1 MEKMARRQNTQEV
14 NIEVNIP
21 VQTLTKRMGHL
32 PIGGGALNASYT
44 FVDAVANIC
53 TIMGNAGYTY
63 GKDFIWAY
71 QGYND
76 DMEDTVTLFV
86 KDEKVRTW
94 LHLKAKCDYHIKHT
108 NDGGVKLI
116 KISK

>member
-1 MEKMARRQNTQEV
+1 MAHRQNTQEV
-14 NIEVNIP
+14 KIAVNIP

-44 FVDAVANIC
+44 FVDAVANVC

-71 QGYND
+71 HGYND

-108 NDGGVKLI
+108 HGGGVKLTRVA
-116 KISK
+116 K